1 MKNDEKKKMME
12 NIGTARDAILDDLK
26 ARFKTGDKNVKPS
39 PNKFQT
45 EYDDEPREQK
55 NYFSGAGTMPCPV
68 CKTGTLRYSRSSY
81 NGHVH
86 AACTTE
92 SCVRWME

>member
-1 MKNDEKKKMME
+1 MKTELQSTTDK
-12 NIGTARDAILDDLK
+12 IGLARRSILDDLRD
-26 ARFKTGDKNVKPS
+26 RFKAGDPNVKPS
-39 PNKFQT
+39 ATKFRT
-45 EYDDEPREQK
+45 EYDDEPPEQA
-55 NYFSGAGTMPCPV
+55 NYFSGAGVMPCPV

-86 AACTTE
+86 AACTNE